1 MLPAGDIR
9 RGRKEEKEDELSVLS
24 QLEGQ
29 RKEAGDIVYR
39 WFRFRVR
46 RGLGLFYSLL
56 SVLPV
61 LGSILGTL
69 FVSQN
74 VALAGVT
81 VGIVCIWIVS
91 RTAGFQG
98 FGRMRST
105 IDLLKENESAG
116 GRGREF
122 RRTTTFLFISVW
134 PWVAYAVASAL
145 GQRYLEVL
153 FALIWLVEF
162 VAYRIFSLRRNK
174 NPIVSHTIEDWLVVF
189 CIPIAALVSAIQIIP
204 NASPFFGF
212 VLGSPFLLFA
222 GIKSLYDAPKELVA
236 GLGGESG

>member
-1 MLPAGDIR
+1 MPAGR
-9 RGRKEEKEDELSVLS
+9 SSTERKAQEGDELNVLN

-56 SVLPV
+56 SFLPV
-61 LGSILGTL
+61 FGSILGTL
-69 FVSQN
+69 FASEN
-74 VALAGVT
+74 VALVGVT

-98 FGRMRST
+98 FGRMRGT
-105 IDLLKENESAG
+105 IELLKENEPG
-116 GRGREF
+116 GRGREL
-122 RRTTTFLFISVW
+122 RRTATFLFVAVW
-134 PWVAYAVASAL
+134 PWVAYAAASAL

-153 FALIWLVEF
+153 FAVVWLAEF
-162 VAYRIFSLRRNK
+162 IAYRIFSLRHNA
-174 NPIVSHTIEDWLVVF
+174 NPIVSHRVEDWLVVF
-189 CIPIAALVSAIQIIP
+189 CIPVAALVSALLVLP
-204 NASPFFGF
+204 YAPPLYGF

-236 GLGGESG
+236 DLGTG